1 MLHAYRRPHLAASRD
16 ARPPAQGVRA
26 ARPQR
31 QRCLHAQASAA
42 VQPVK
47 EQVSAFAPAT
57 VANLGPGF
65 DWMGCAVEVRANRP
79 MQATVPRMHA
89 MHSNVRPR
97 FLRAAATP
105 SQPRSFQASR
115 AWWRSQPSLA
125 TMDA

>member
-16 ARPPAQGVRA
+16 VRPPAQGVGA
-26 ARPQR
+26 AWPQR
-31 QRCLHAQASAA
+31 QRCLRAQASAA

-65 DWMGCAVEVRANRP
+65 DWMGCAVEVRGNRP
-79 MQATVPRMHA
+79 MQTSVPRRHGL
-89 MHSNVRPR
+89 HLHVHPR

-115 AWWRSQPSLA
+115 AWWRSQPSQA
-125 TMDA
+125 TMAA